1 MLVIFNNFLRLAN
14 IRIKCIFSLNP
25 LKFRLLYQMSED
37 NRYFSAPLLKWY
49 LISKRSLPWRDTRD
63 PYLIWLSEVILQQTR
78 VAQGL
83 PYYEKFHAAYPT
95 VQDLVAAN
103 EEEVL
108 KLWQG
113 LGYYSRAR
121 NLKKTAEIICED
133 FEGRFPETYDELLK
147 LKGIGPYTA
156 AAIASFAFK
165 EKKAVVDGNVYRVLS
180 RVFGIDEPINKS
192 SGQKLFQELADSLID
207 PDNPDLFNQAI
218 MEFGATECTPKK
230 PNCTSCI
237 FNDRCV
243 ALATNK
249 VDALPVK
256 LSKVKVVKRY
266 LHYLMLLDQNRNT
279 RFVKRPNHGIWAGL
293 YEFPFIES
301 DASSELTE
309 NEIELFLGQSAKVT
323 LLSENPIVHKLSHR
337 HLEVR
342 VYRVEVKNLNHPVVS
357 MDEIDQY
364 PTSTLMERLL
374 QQFKI

>member
-1 MLVIFNNFLRLAN
+1 MLVIFNNFLRFAN
-14 IRIKCIFSLNP
+14 IRIKCIFNLKPLN
-25 LKFRLLYQMSED
+25 FRLLCQMGED
-37 NRYFSAPLLKWY
+37 NRYFSAPLIEWY

-83 PYYEKFHAAYPT
+83 PYYEKFRIAYPSIK
-95 VQDLVAAN
+95 DLAVAD

-121 NLKKTAEIICED
+121 NLKKTAEIICKD
-133 FEGRFPETYDELLK
+133 YGGRFPETYKELLK

-207 PDNPDLFNQAI
+207 SENPDLFNQGI
-218 MEFGATECTPKK
+218 MEFGATECTPTK
-230 PNCTSCI
+230 PNCSGCI

-243 ALATNK
+243 ALATSK
-249 VDALPVK
+249 IDDLPVK
-256 LSKVKVVKRY
+256 LSKIKVRKRY
-266 LHYLMLLDQNRNT
+266 LHYLMLLDQHRNT
-279 RFVKRPNHGIWAGL
+279 RFVKRPNDGIWAGL
-293 YEFPFIES
+293 YEFPMIETS
-301 DASSELTE
+301 TSGELTV
-309 NEIELFLGQSAKVT
+309 NEIEYFLGQSAAVT
-323 LLSENPIVHKLSHR
+323 LLSADPMVHKLSHR

-342 VYRVEVKNLNHPVVS
+342 VYRVEVEDLFEPVVS

>member
-1 MLVIFNNFLRLAN
+1 MLVIFNNFLRFAN
-14 IRIKCIFSLNP
+14 IRIKCIFNLKPLN
-25 LKFRLLYQMSED
+25 FRLLCQMGED
-37 NRYFSAPLLKWY
+37 NRYFSAPLIEWY

-83 PYYEKFHAAYPT
+83 PYFEKFRTAYPSIN
-95 VQDLVAAN
+95 DLAVAD

-121 NLKKTAEIICED
+121 NLKKTAEIICKD
-133 FEGRFPETYDELLK
+133 YGGRFPETYKELLK

-180 RVFGIDEPINKS
+180 RVFGIDEPIHKS

-207 PDNPDLFNQAI
+207 SENPDLFNQAI
-218 MEFGATECTPKK
+218 MEFGAMECTPKK
-230 PNCTSCI
+230 PNCSGCI

-243 ALATNK
+243 ALATSK
-249 VDALPVK
+249 IDDLPVK
-256 LSKVKVVKRY
+256 LSKIKVRKRY
-266 LHYLMLLDQNRNT
+266 LHYLMLLDQHRNT
-279 RFVKRPNHGIWAGL
+279 RFVKRPNDGIWAGL
-293 YEFPFIES
+293 YEFPMIETS
-301 DASSELTE
+301 TSGELTL
-309 NEIELFLGQSAKVT
+309 NEIENFLGQSAAVT
-323 LLSENPIVHKLSHR
+323 LLSEGPMVHKLSHR

-342 VYRVEVKNLNHPVVS
+342 VYRVEVEDLFEPVVS

>member
-1 MLVIFNNFLRLAN
+1 MLVIFNNFLRFAN
-14 IRIKCIFSLNP
+14 IRIKCIFNLKPLN
-25 LKFRLLYQMSED
+25 FRLLCQMGED
-37 NRYFSAPLLKWY
+37 NRYFSAPLVEWY

-83 PYYEKFHAAYPT
+83 PYYEKFRTAYPSIK
-95 VQDLVAAN
+95 DLAVAD

-121 NLKKTAEIICED
+121 NLKKTAEIICKD
-133 FEGRFPETYDELLK
+133 YGGRFPDTYKELLK

-180 RVFGIDEPINKS
+180 RVFGIDEPIHKS

-207 PDNPDLFNQAI
+207 SENPDLFNQAI

-230 PNCTSCI
+230 PNCSGCI

-243 ALATNK
+243 ALATSKIDN
-249 VDALPVK
+249 LPVK
-256 LSKVKVVKRY
+256 LSKIKVRKRY
-266 LHYLMLLDQNRNT
+266 LHYLMLLDQHRNT
-279 RFVKRPNHGIWAGL
+279 RFVKRPNDGIWAGL
-293 YEFPFIES
+293 YEFPMIET
-301 DASSELTE
+301 SSSRELTV
-309 NEIELFLGQSAKVT
+309 NEIEYFLGQSASVT
-323 LLSENPIVHKLSHR
+323 LLSSDPMVHKLSHR
-337 HLEVR
+337 YLEVR
-342 VYRVEVKNLNHPVVS
+342 VYRVEVEDLFEPVVS

>member
-1 MLVIFNNFLRLAN
+1 MLVIFNNFLRFAN
-14 IRIKCIFSLNP
+14 IRIKCIFNLKPLN
-25 LKFRLLYQMSED
+25 FRLLCQMGED
-37 NRYFSAPLLKWY
+37 NRYFSAPLIEWY

-83 PYYEKFHAAYPT
+83 PYYEKFRIAYPSIK
-95 VQDLVAAN
+95 DLAVAD

-121 NLKKTAEIICED
+121 NLKKTAEIICKD
-133 FEGRFPETYDELLK
+133 YGGRFPDTYKELLK

-207 PDNPDLFNQAI
+207 SENPDLFNQAI

-230 PNCTSCI
+230 PNCSGCI

-243 ALATNK
+243 ALATSK
-249 VDALPVK
+249 IDDLPVK
-256 LSKVKVVKRY
+256 LSKIKVRKRY
-266 LHYLMLLDQNRNT
+266 LHYLMLLDQHRNT
-279 RFVKRPNHGIWAGL
+279 RFVKRPNDGIWAGL
-293 YEFPFIES
+293 YEFPMIETS
-301 DASSELTE
+301 TSGELTL
-309 NEIELFLGQSAKVT
+309 NEIENFLGQSAAVT
-323 LLSENPIVHKLSHR
+323 LLSEGPMVHKLSHR

-342 VYRVEVKNLNHPVVS
+342 VYRVEVEDLFEPVVS

>member
-1 MLVIFNNFLRLAN
+1 MLVIFNNFLRFAN
-14 IRIKCIFSLNP
+14 IRIKCIFNLKPLN
-25 LKFRLLYQMSED
+25 FRLLCQMGED
-37 NRYFSAPLLKWY
+37 NRYFSAPLIEWY

-83 PYYEKFHAAYPT
+83 PYYEKFRTAYPSIK
-95 VQDLVAAN
+95 DLAVAD

-121 NLKKTAEIICED
+121 NLKKTAEIICKD
-133 FEGRFPETYDELLK
+133 YGGRFPDTYKELLK

-192 SGQKLFQELADSLID
+192 SGQKLFQKLADSLID
-207 PDNPDLFNQAI
+207 SKNPDLFNQAI
-218 MEFGATECTPKK
+218 MEFGAMECTPKK
-230 PNCTSCI
+230 PNCSGCI

-243 ALATNK
+243 ALATSKIDN
-249 VDALPVK
+249 LPVN
-256 LSKVKVVKRY
+256 LSKIKVRKRY
-266 LHYLMLLDQNRNT
+266 LHYLMLLDQHRNT
-279 RFVKRPNHGIWAGL
+279 RFVKRPNDGIWAGL
-293 YEFPFIES
+293 YEFPMIET
-301 DASSELTE
+301 SSSRELTV
-309 NEIELFLGQSAKVT
+309 NEIEYFLGQSASVT
-323 LLSENPIVHKLSHR
+323 LLSADPMVHKLSHR
-337 HLEVR
+337 YLEVR
-342 VYRVEVKNLNHPVVS
+342 IYRVEVEDLFEPVVS

>member
-14 IRIKCIFSLNP
+14 IRIKCIFSLKP

-83 PYYEKFHAAYPT
+83 PYFEKFHAAYPT
-95 VQDLVAAN
+95 VQDLAAAN

-218 MEFGATECTPKK
+218 MEFGAIECTPKK

-237 FNDRCV
+237 FKDRCV

-249 VDALPVK
+249 IDALPVK

-301 DASSELTE
+301 DDSSELTV

-323 LLSENPIVHKLSHR
+323 LLSEDPIVHKLSHR

-342 VYRVEVKNLNHPVVS
+342 VYRVEVKNLKQPVVS
-357 MDEIDQY
+357 IDEIDQY

>member
-14 IRIKCIFSLNP
+14 IRIKCIFSLKP
-25 LKFRLLYQMSED
+25 LNFRLLYKMSED

-49 LISKRSLPWRDTRD
+49 LISKRPLPWRDTRD

-83 PYYEKFHAAYPT
+83 PYYEKFKAAYPS
-95 VQDLVAAN
+95 VKDLAAAD

-121 NLKKTAEIICED
+121 NLKKTAEIICID
-133 FEGRFPETYDELLK
+133 YGGRFPETYKELLK

-207 PDNPDLFNQAI
+207 SESPDQFNQAI
-218 MEFGATECTPKK
+218 MEFGATECTPKR

-243 ALATNK
+243 ALATHK
-249 VDALPVK
+249 TDDLPVK
-256 LSKVKVVKRY
+256 LAKLKVRRRY
-266 LHYLMLLDQNRNT
+266 LHYLILLDQHRNT
-279 RFVKRPNHGIWAGL
+279 RFVKRPNDGIWAGL
-293 YEFPFIES
+293 YEFPMIETDTS
-301 DASSELTE
+301 VELTV
-309 NEIELFLGQSAKVT
+309 NEIESFLGQRAEVT
-323 LLSENPIVHKLSHR
+323 LLSDEPMVHKLSHR

-357 MDEIDQY
+357 IDEINQY

>member
-1 MLVIFNNFLRLAN
+1 MLVIFNYFLRLAN
-14 IRIKCIFSLNP
+14 IRIKCIFSLKRLN
-25 LKFRLLYQMSED
+25 FRLLYQMSED
-37 NRYFSAPLLKWY
+37 NRYFSAPLIKWY
-49 LISKRSLPWRDTRD
+49 LISKRSLPWRYTRD

-83 PYYEKFHAAYPT
+83 PYYEKFQAAYPT
-95 VQDLVAAN
+95 VQDLAAAN

-121 NLKKTAEIICED
+121 NLKKTAEIVCED
-133 FEGRFPETYDELLK
+133 FGGRFPETYDELLK

-180 RVFGIDEPINKS
+180 RVFGVDEPINKS

-207 PDNPDLFNQAI
+207 PEDPDLFNQAI

-243 ALATNK
+243 ALATNRI
-249 VDALPVK
+249 DDLPVK
-256 LSKVKVVKRY
+256 LSKVKVTKRY

-293 YEFPFIES
+293 YEFPLIES
-301 DASSELTE
+301 DTSGELTV
-309 NEIELFLGQSAKVT
+309 NEIESFVGQSAKVT

-342 VYRVEVKNLNHPVVS
+342 VYRVEVKNLNQPVIS

>member
-1 MLVIFNNFLRLAN
+1 MLVIFNNFLRFAN
-14 IRIKCIFSLNP
+14 IRIKCIFNLKPLN
-25 LKFRLLYQMSED
+25 FRLLCQMGED
-37 NRYFSAPLLKWY
+37 NRYFSAPLIEWY

-83 PYYEKFHAAYPT
+83 PYYEKFRTAYPSIK
-95 VQDLVAAN
+95 DLAVAD

-121 NLKKTAEIICED
+121 NLKKTAEIICKD
-133 FEGRFPETYDELLK
+133 YGGCFPETYKELLK

-180 RVFGIDEPINKS
+180 RVFGIDEPIHKS

-207 PDNPDLFNQAI
+207 SENPDLFNQAI

-230 PNCTSCI
+230 PNCSGCI

-243 ALATNK
+243 ALATSK
-249 VDALPVK
+249 IGDLPVK
-256 LSKVKVVKRY
+256 LSKIKVRKRY
-266 LHYLMLLDQNRNT
+266 LHYLMLLDQHRNT
-279 RFVKRPNHGIWAGL
+279 RFVKRPNDGIWAGL
-293 YEFPFIES
+293 YEFPMIETS
-301 DASSELTE
+301 TSGELTL
-309 NEIELFLGQSAKVT
+309 NEIENFLGQSAAVT
-323 LLSENPIVHKLSHR
+323 LLSEGPMVHKLSHR

-342 VYRVEVKNLNHPVVS
+342 VYRVEVEDLFEPVVS

>member
-1 MLVIFNNFLRLAN
+1 MLVIFNNFLRFAN
-14 IRIKCIFSLNP
+14 IRIKCIFNLKPLN
-25 LKFRLLYQMSED
+25 FRLLCQMGED
-37 NRYFSAPLLKWY
+37 NRYFSAPLVEWY

-83 PYYEKFHAAYPT
+83 PYYEKFRTAYPSIK
-95 VQDLVAAN
+95 DLAVAD

-121 NLKKTAEIICED
+121 NLKKTAEIICKD
-133 FEGRFPETYDELLK
+133 YGGRFPDTYKELLK

-207 PDNPDLFNQAI
+207 SENPDLFNQAI

-230 PNCTSCI
+230 PNCSGCI

-243 ALATNK
+243 ALATSKIDN
-249 VDALPVK
+249 LPVK
-256 LSKVKVVKRY
+256 LSKIKVRKRY
-266 LHYLMLLDQNRNT
+266 LHYLMLLDQHRNT
-279 RFVKRPNHGIWAGL
+279 RFVKRPNDGIWAGL
-293 YEFPFIES
+293 YEFPMIET
-301 DASSELTE
+301 SSSRELTV
-309 NEIELFLGQSAKVT
+309 NEIECFLGQSASVT
-323 LLSENPIVHKLSHR
+323 LLSSDPMVHKLSHR
-337 HLEVR
+337 YLEVR
-342 VYRVEVKNLNHPVVS
+342 VYRVEVEDLFKPVVS

>member
-1 MLVIFNNFLRLAN
+1 MG
-14 IRIKCIFSLNP
+14 
-25 LKFRLLYQMSED
+25 ED
-37 NRYFSAPLLKWY
+37 NRYFSAPLIEWY

-83 PYYEKFHAAYPT
+83 PYYEKFRTAYPSIK
-95 VQDLVAAN
+95 DLAVAD

-121 NLKKTAEIICED
+121 NLKKTAEIICKD
-133 FEGRFPETYDELLK
+133 YGGCFPETYKELLK

-207 PDNPDLFNQAI
+207 SENPDLFNQGI
-218 MEFGATECTPKK
+218 MEFGATECTPTK
-230 PNCTSCI
+230 PNCSGCI

-243 ALATNK
+243 ALATSK
-249 VDALPVK
+249 IDDLPVK
-256 LSKVKVVKRY
+256 LSKIKVRKRY
-266 LHYLMLLDQNRNT
+266 LHYLMLLDQHRNT
-279 RFVKRPNHGIWAGL
+279 RFVKRPNDGIWAGL
-293 YEFPFIES
+293 YEFPMIETS
-301 DASSELTE
+301 TSGELTV
-309 NEIELFLGQSAKVT
+309 NEIEYFLGQSAAVT
-323 LLSENPIVHKLSHR
+323 LLSEGPMVHKLSHR

-342 VYRVEVKNLNHPVVS
+342 VYRVEVEDLFEPVVS

>member
-1 MLVIFNNFLRLAN
+1 MLVIFNNFLRFAN
-14 IRIKCIFSLNP
+14 IRIKCIFNLKPLN
-25 LKFRLLYQMSED
+25 FRLLCQMGED
-37 NRYFSAPLLKWY
+37 NRYFSAPLVEWY

-83 PYYEKFHAAYPT
+83 PYYEKFRTAYPSIK
-95 VQDLVAAN
+95 DLAVAD

-121 NLKKTAEIICED
+121 NLKKTAEIICKD
-133 FEGRFPETYDELLK
+133 YGGRFPETYKELLK

-207 PDNPDLFNQAI
+207 SENPDLFNQGI
-218 MEFGATECTPKK
+218 MEFGATECTPTK
-230 PNCTSCI
+230 PNCSGCI

-243 ALATNK
+243 ALATSKIDN
-249 VDALPVK
+249 LPVK
-256 LSKVKVVKRY
+256 LSKIKVRKRY
-266 LHYLMLLDQNRNT
+266 LHYLMLLDQHRNT
-279 RFVKRPNHGIWAGL
+279 RFVKRPNDGIWAGL
-293 YEFPFIES
+293 YEFPMIET
-301 DASSELTE
+301 SSSRELTV
-309 NEIELFLGQSAKVT
+309 NEIEYFLGQSASVT
-323 LLSENPIVHKLSHR
+323 LLSSDPMVHKLSHR
-337 HLEVR
+337 YLEVR
-342 VYRVEVKNLNHPVVS
+342 VYRVEVEDLFEPVVS